1 MTVRQGQAEQAA
13 AAEVDLSRMIG
24 HLLRAVQQVHV
35 AIWSD
40 LFPAGLTS
48 AQFAVLNVLARDGQL
63 TQTALRS
70 RARLDRS
77 TAADVIRR
85 LVARRLLSQ
94 VKDPDDARRRVV
106 RLTNAGR
113 ALYAEAAQRALQVN
127 DAMLQGLDDGQ
138 RATLLDL
145 LNVLLTQ
152 HRGLLDYQD
161 E

>member
-1 MTVRQGQAEQAA
+1 VVVTVRSGQTE
-13 AAEVDLSRMIG
+13 AAEVELPRMIG
-24 HLLRAVQQVHV
+24 HMLRACQQLHV

-40 LFPAGLTS
+40 AFPAGVTS
-48 AQFAVLNVLARDGQL
+48 PQFAVLNALAKEGQL

-85 LVARRLLSQ
+85 LVARRLVSQ
-94 VKDPDDARRRVV
+94 VKDPADARRRVV
-106 RLTNAGR
+106 RLTGAGR
-113 ALYAEAAQRALQVN
+113 AVYAEATERALEVN
-127 DAMLQGLDDGQ
+127 EAMLRGLDDDERRQ
-138 RATLLDL
+138 LLTLL
-145 LNVLLTQ
+145 NSLLTH

>member
-1 MTVRQGQAEQAA
+1 M
-13 AAEVDLSRMIG
+13 AEVELSQMIG
-24 HLLRAVQQVHV
+24 HLLRACQQLHV

-40 LFPAGLTS
+40 AFPAGITS
-48 AQFAVLNVLARDGQL
+48 PQFAVLNVLARDGQL
-63 TQTALRS
+63 TQSALRS

-85 LVARRLLSQ
+85 LVGRRLISQ
-94 VKDPDDARRRVV
+94 VKDPADARRRVV

-113 ALYAEAAQRALQVN
+113 AAYGQAVERALRVN
-127 DAMLQGLDDGQ
+127 EAMLQGLDDSQ
-138 RATLLDL
+138 RRTLLDL
-145 LNVLLTQ
+145 LNALLTH